1 VIVQSERTPDGLLIN
16 ALGSG
21 QMLRILILGGTT
33 EASALARLLAGDARF
48 SPTLSLAGRTAAP
61 TPQPVPMRVG
71 GFGGAE
77 GLTRWLAAGEIA
89 AVIDAT
95 HPYAARI
102 SQNAAIACA
111 GLGLPLGS
119 IIRPAW
125 EERPGDLWTQTASA
139 EAAASLLAGDADPRR
154 VFLSLGRLDLGA
166 FAAAPQH
173 DYLARTI
180 DQPDGLDLPP
190 RIRFILQRGPFDAS
204 AEARL
209 LAEESIA
216 VIVSK
221 NSGGAAT
228 YGKIDAACEARLPV
242 IMIARPEKRHG
253 AVLASPEAAIGW
265 LADIAAHGR

>member
-1 VIVQSERTPDGLLIN
+1 
-16 ALGSG
+16 
-21 QMLRILILGGTT
+21 MLRILILGGTT
-33 EASALARLLAGDARF
+33 EASALARLLAGDMRF

-61 TPQPVPMRVG
+61 ALQPVPMRVG

-77 GLTRWLAAGEIA
+77 GLTRWLATEEIA

-119 IIRPAW
+119 VIRPAW
-125 EERPGDLWTQTASA
+125 AERPGDLWTHAASA

-166 FAAAPQH
+166 FAAAPRH

-180 DQPDGLDLPP
+180 DRPDGLDLPP
-190 RIRFILQRGPFDAS
+190 RIRFILQRGPFDAD

-209 LAEESIA
+209 LADEAIA

-228 YGKIDAACEARLPV
+228 YGKIEAARQARLPV
-242 IMIARPEKRHG
+242 VMIARPKKPHG
-253 AVLASPEAAIGW
+253 EVLGSPEAALAW
-265 LADIAAHGR
+265 LGDIAAHGRKAPSARAV